1 MDERVRIEKKRPV
14 WQTDVTLLQRL
25 KIVFGDR
32 GLANGAGAEV
42 DDLIAVV
49 PDLGVEVRHARLRPV
64 PPNDGQQVTQ
74 HVRLGNGPVNIRNN
88 NLTLGNVSQLSH
100 PSFVIN

>member
-1 MDERVRIEKKRPV
+1 MDERVWVEEERTVRKTHV
-14 WQTDVTLLQRL
+14 SLLEGL
-25 KIVFGDR
+25 EVVLGDG
-32 GLANGAGAEV
+32 GLADGAGAEV
-42 DDLIAVV
+42 DDLVSVV

-88 NLTLGNVSQLSH
+88 NLALGNVSQLSH